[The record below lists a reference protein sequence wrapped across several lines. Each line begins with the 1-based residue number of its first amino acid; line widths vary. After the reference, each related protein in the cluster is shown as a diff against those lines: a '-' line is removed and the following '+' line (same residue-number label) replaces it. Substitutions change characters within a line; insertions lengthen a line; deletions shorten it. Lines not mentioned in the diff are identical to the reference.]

1 MSADLLPHYCSSV
14 YLYFY
19 FLDATLVRRLAST
32 SPGQG
37 FIPTFYT
44 TLPLLGSLSFALG
57 CPKFHN
63 QGTPLRELK
72 YGICSVYGVLVC
84 SIWWC

>member
-1 MSADLLPHYCSSV
+1 M
-14 YLYFY
+14 
-19 FLDATLVRRLAST
+19 RRLAST

-44 TLPLLGSLSFALG
+44 TLPLLGSLSFVLG

-63 QGTPLRELK
+63 QGTPLRKLK
-72 YGICSVYGVLVC
+72 YGICAVYGGVSVASVQYMMVLVWPLC
-84 SIWWC
+84 SI